1 MEKIQIRTGMNISNL
16 ILRSYQFFGLKILNF
31 FYVGPDPGSCQPCI
45 RDPGWKRS
53 DPGYGINIP
62 DPQHCIKAF
71 VKPPVK
77 RTICK
82 FSLCTYT
89 TSGRGK
95 NTAESNHWQ
104 RRFQK
109 EFSELVSNILEAI
122 GKKRMPIFRKTKPA
136 NKFPMPQQYIYL
148 ARQSL

>member
-1 MEKIQIRTGMNISNL
+1 M
-16 ILRSYQFFGLKILNF
+16 
-31 FYVGPDPGSCQPCI
+31 GPDPGSCQPCI

-82 FSLCTYT
+82 FFLRTYT
-89 TSGRGK
+89 TSARGK
-95 NTAESNHWQ
+95 NTAEKQ
-104 RRFQK
+104 PLAEEVPERILRI
-109 EFSELVSNILEAI
+109 SE
-122 GKKRMPIFRKTKPA
+122 
-136 NKFPMPQQYIYL
+136 
-148 ARQSL
+148 